1 MEILNYLGKFHPVVL
16 HLPIGA
22 LYLTFCLVLL
32 ERFFKTK
39 YTIPIRFGLLFSFA
53 FSILSALLGYFLYLG
68 DDFSGD
74 LIDRHMWL
82 GISTTV
88 SIGGLLWMHKTSKY
102 LNYFTPSFV
111 FTVVLLSVTGHFGG
125 QITHGSEYLKI
136 PDFSKTTSVTSL
148 DSINLYSSVVM
159 PILDN
164 KCVKCHNQNKS
175 KGDLML
181 NSKEAILKGGES
193 GQILVSF
200 DASSSHLY
208 NYPNLPMNDKM
219 HMPPEGNVQLTENE
233 IEILKIWI
241 DKGANF
247 DQYSALES
255 FDTDQKE
262 MVMSFMPSDL
272 PIVDP
277 PRKQDLEKLLE
288 LDFRLER
295 NSITNNYIEAKFL
308 GKVLKSKHIKAL
320 LKVKEQLIKLDLS
333 HTNLNDNLISKFN
346 SFENLKYLKI
356 NNTKITEKGLSS
368 ISSSVESLNLNENK
382 LSFDGLKNLLEQ
394 KSLKA
399 VYLWNTSI
407 NKDNQTELLGLST
420 AELNFGVSDFAKGV
434 PLSIPKPISGQT
446 MFSDSLKIE
455 FYKSL
460 GNPTIRY
467 TLNGK
472 DPDSL
477 SSLYSKPF
485 SISSSLTLKTKAF
498 KEGWLDSKV
507 GVMDFIKVE
516 GILKN
521 YVLKTT
527 PDNRYR
533 HPKKLF
539 DGIIGD
545 INFRDG
551 HWNGFIRTS
560 DYERGVNERNSGDL
574 VLEIDL
580 SDKNYNSI
588 GFHALE
594 SIGAYI
600 MFPESIELYDISLNS
615 NKLIYSK
622 KLPKSSLGAPN
633 ITKFFKVPILENPS
647 KVKLVVKSNK
657 ELPKGHPAEGEYAWL
672 FVDEILFL

>member
-32 ERFFKTK
+32 EKFFKSN
-39 YTIPIRFGLLFSFA
+39 YTIPIRFGLLFSFV
-53 FSILSALLGYFLYLG
+53 FSVLSAMLGYFLYLG

-74 LIDRHMWL
+74 LIERHMWL
-82 GISTTV
+82 GISTTLF
-88 SIGGLLWMHKTSKY
+88 IGLLLWIHKTTTHIKY
-102 LNYFTPSFV
+102 FNGV
-111 FTVVLLSVTGHFGG
+111 FLITIVLLSVTGHFGG
-125 QITHGSEYLKI
+125 QITHGSEYLKL
-136 PDFSKTTSVTSL
+136 PDFSKTSNQTSL
-148 DSINLYSSVVM
+148 DSLNLYTSIVM

-175 KGDLML
+175 KGDLIL
-181 NSKEAILKGGES
+181 NSKESILKGGES
-193 GQILVSF
+193 GSILVSF
-200 DASSSHLY
+200 DPESSHLY
-208 NYPNLPMNDKM
+208 NYPNLPMEDKM
-219 HMPPEGNVQLTENE
+219 HMPPEGNSQLTENE
-233 IEILKIWI
+233 IELLRIWI
-241 DKGANF
+241 DKGAEFEAYNSF
-247 DQYSALES
+247 STFEKNEQEIVNSFIKVDLE
-255 FDTDQKE
+255 K
-262 MVMSFMPSDL
+262 
-272 PIVDP
+272 VDP
-277 PRKQDLEKLLE
+277 PRKKDLEKLLD
-288 LDFRLER
+288 LNFRLER
-295 NSITNNYIEAKFL
+295 NSVSNNYLEAKFL
-308 GKVLKSKHIKAL
+308 GTDLKSKHLSAL
-320 LKVKEQLIKLDLS
+320 SKVKKQLIKLDLS
-333 HTNLNDNLISKFN
+333 NTDLNDGLLQKLK
-346 SFENLKYLKI
+346 SFTSLKYLKI
-356 NNTKITEKGLSS
+356 NNTSVTDNGLLS
-368 ISSSVESLNLNENK
+368 ISSSIESLNLNNTGVGFE
-382 LSFDGLKNLLEQ
+382 GLNQLLQNNE
-394 KSLKA
+394 LKT
-399 VYLWNTSI
+399 VYLWNTNI
-407 NKDNQTELLGLST
+407 NNDNQQKLSDLYT
-420 AELNFGVSDFAKGV
+420 TNLNFGVSDFAKGV

>member
-32 ERFFKTK
+32 EKFFKSN
-39 YTIPIRFGLLFSFA
+39 YTIPIRFGLLFSFV
-53 FSILSALLGYFLYLG
+53 FSVLSAMLGYFLYLG

-74 LIDRHMWL
+74 LIERHMWL
-82 GISTTV
+82 GISTTLF
-88 SIGGLLWMHKTSKY
+88 IGLLLWIHKTTTHIKY
-102 LNYFTPSFV
+102 FNGV
-111 FTVVLLSVTGHFGG
+111 FLITIVLLSVTGHFGG
-125 QITHGSEYLKI
+125 QITHGSEYLKL
-136 PDFSKTTSVTSL
+136 PDFSKTSNQTSL
-148 DSINLYSSVVM
+148 DSLNLYTSIVM

-175 KGDLML
+175 KGDLIL
-181 NSKEAILKGGES
+181 NSKESILKGGES
-193 GQILVSF
+193 GSILVSF
-200 DASSSHLY
+200 DPESSHLY
-208 NYPNLPMNDKM
+208 NYPNLPMEDEM
-219 HMPPEGNVQLTENE
+219 HMPPEGNSQLTENE
-233 IEILKIWI
+233 IELLRIWI
-241 DKGANF
+241 DKGAEF
-247 DQYSALES
+247 ES
-255 FDTDQKE
+255 FN
-262 MVMSFMPSDL
+262 SFVSLEKSEQEIVNSFIKVDL
-272 PIVDP
+272 EKVDP
-277 PRKQDLEKLLE
+277 PRKKDLEKLLE
-288 LDFRLER
+288 LNFRLER
-295 NSITNNYIEAKFL
+295 NSVSNNYLEAKFL
-308 GKVLKSKHIKAL
+308 GTVLKSKHLNAL
-320 LKVKEQLIKLDLS
+320 SKVKTQLIKLDLS
-333 HTNLNDNLISKFN
+333 NSNLNDNLIYDLK

-356 NNTKITEKGLSS
+356 NNTSITDNGLVSVS
-368 ISSSVESLNLNENK
+368 PSVESLNLNNTDI
-382 LSFDGLKNLLEQ
+382 SFEGLKQLLQNNE
-394 KSLKA
+394 LKN
-399 VYLWNTSI
+399 VYLWNTNI
-407 NKDNQTELLGLST
+407 NNDNQQKLSDLYT
-420 AELNFGVSDFAKGV
+420 TNLNFGVSDFAKGV

-551 HWNGFIRTS
+551 HWNGFIRTK
-560 DYERGVNERNSGDL
+560 DYVKGVNERNSGDL

-580 SDKNYNSI
+580 SDKKYSSI
-588 GFHALE
+588 GFHSLE
-594 SIGAYI
+594 SLQEYI
-600 MFPESIELYDISLNS
+600 MFPESIELYDISRNS

-622 KLPKSSLGAPN
+622 KLAKSSLGSPN

-647 KVKLVVKSNK
+647 KVKLVIKSNK
-657 ELPKGHPAEGEYAWL
+657 KLPKGHPAQGEYAWL

>member
-32 ERFFKTK
+32 EKFFKSN
-39 YTIPIRFGLLFSFA
+39 YTIPIRFGLLFSFV
-53 FSILSALLGYFLYLG
+53 FSVLSAMLGYFLYLG

-74 LIDRHMWL
+74 LIERHMWL
-82 GISTTV
+82 GISTTLF
-88 SIGGLLWMHKTSKY
+88 IGLLLWIHKTTTHIKY
-102 LNYFTPSFV
+102 FNGV
-111 FTVVLLSVTGHFGG
+111 FLITIVLLSVTGHFGG
-125 QITHGSEYLKI
+125 QITHGSEYLKL
-136 PDFSKTTSVTSL
+136 PDFSKTSNQTSL
-148 DSINLYSSVVM
+148 DSLNLYTSIVM

-175 KGDLML
+175 KGDLIL
-181 NSKEAILKGGES
+181 NSKESILKGGES
-193 GQILVSF
+193 GSILVSF
-200 DASSSHLY
+200 DPESSHLY
-208 NYPNLPMNDKM
+208 NYPNLPMEDKM
-219 HMPPEGNVQLTENE
+219 HMPPEGNSQLTENE
-233 IEILKIWI
+233 IELLRIWI
-241 DKGANF
+241 DKGAEFEAYNSF
-247 DQYSALES
+247 STFEKNEQEIVNSFIKVDLE
-255 FDTDQKE
+255 K
-262 MVMSFMPSDL
+262 
-272 PIVDP
+272 VDP
-277 PRKQDLEKLLE
+277 PRKKDLEKLLD
-288 LDFRLER
+288 LNFRLER
-295 NSITNNYIEAKFL
+295 NSVSNNYLEAKFL
-308 GKVLKSKHIKAL
+308 GTDLKSKHLSAL
-320 LKVKEQLIKLDLS
+320 SKVKKQLIKLDLS
-333 HTNLNDNLISKFN
+333 NTDLNDGLLQKLK
-346 SFENLKYLKI
+346 SFTSLKYLKI
-356 NNTKITEKGLSS
+356 NNTSVTDNGLLS
-368 ISSSVESLNLNENK
+368 ISSSIESLNLNNTGVGFE
-382 LSFDGLKNLLEQ
+382 GLNQLLQNNE
-394 KSLKA
+394 LKT
-399 VYLWNTSI
+399 VYLWNTNI
-407 NKDNQTELLGLST
+407 NNDNQQKLSDLYT
-420 AELNFGVSDFAKGV
+420 TNLNFGVSDFAKGV

-539 DGIIGD
+539 DGVIGG

-551 HWNGFIRTS
+551 HWNGFIRTK
-560 DYERGVNERNSGDL
+560 DYVKGVNERNSGDL

-580 SDKNYNSI
+580 SDKKYSSI
-588 GFHALE
+588 GFHSLE
-594 SIGAYI
+594 SLQEYI
-600 MFPESIELYDISLNS
+600 MFPESIELYDISQNS

-622 KLPKSSLGAPN
+622 KLAKSSLGAPN

>member
-32 ERFFKTK
+32 EKFFKSN
-39 YTIPIRFGLLFSFA
+39 YTIPIRFGLLFSFV
-53 FSILSALLGYFLYLG
+53 FSVLSAMLGYFLYLG

-74 LIDRHMWL
+74 LIERHMWL
-82 GISTTV
+82 GISTTLF
-88 SIGGLLWMHKTSKY
+88 IGLLLWIHKTTTHIKY
-102 LNYFTPSFV
+102 FNGV
-111 FTVVLLSVTGHFGG
+111 FLITIVLLSVTGHFGG
-125 QITHGSEYLKI
+125 QITHGSEYLKL
-136 PDFSKTTSVTSL
+136 PDFSKTSNQTSL
-148 DSINLYSSVVM
+148 DSLNLYTSIVM

-175 KGDLML
+175 KGDLIL
-181 NSKEAILKGGES
+181 NSKESILKGGES
-193 GQILVSF
+193 GSILVTF
-200 DASSSHLY
+200 DPESSHLY
-208 NYPNLPMNDKM
+208 NYPNLPMEDEM

-233 IEILKIWI
+233 IELLRIWI
-241 DKGANF
+241 DKGAEFEAYNSF
-247 DQYSALES
+247 STFEKSEQEIVNSFIKVDLE
-255 FDTDQKE
+255 K
-262 MVMSFMPSDL
+262 
-272 PIVDP
+272 VDP
-277 PRKQDLEKLLE
+277 PRKKDLEKLLH
-288 LDFRLER
+288 LNFRLER
-295 NSITNNYIEAKFL
+295 NSVSNNYLEAKFL
-308 GKVLKSKHIKAL
+308 GTDLKSKHLSAL
-320 LKVKEQLIKLDLS
+320 SKVKQQLIKLDLS
-333 HTNLNDNLISKFN
+333 NTDLNDGLLQKLK
-346 SFENLKYLKI
+346 SFTSLKYLKI
-356 NNTKITEKGLSS
+356 NNTSVTDNGLLS
-368 ISSSVESLNLNENK
+368 ISSSIESLNLNNTGVGFE
-382 LSFDGLKNLLEQ
+382 GLNQLLQNNE
-394 KSLKA
+394 LKT
-399 VYLWNTSI
+399 VYLWNTNI
-407 NKDNQTELLGLST
+407 NNDNQQKLSDLYT
-420 AELNFGVSDFAKGV
+420 TNLNFGVSDFAKGV

-551 HWNGFIRTS
+551 HWNGFIRTK
-560 DYERGVNERNSGDL
+560 DYVKGVNERNSGDL

-580 SDKNYNSI
+580 SDKKYSSI
-588 GFHALE
+588 GFHSLE
-594 SIGAYI
+594 SLQEYI
-600 MFPESIELYDISLNS
+600 MFPESIELYDISRNS

-622 KLPKSSLGAPN
+622 KLAKSSLGSPN

-647 KVKLVVKSNK
+647 KVKLVIKSNK
-657 ELPKGHPAEGEYAWL
+657 KLPKGHPAQGEYAWL

>member
-32 ERFFKTK
+32 EKFFKSN
-39 YTIPIRFGLLFSFA
+39 YTIPIRFGLLFSFV
-53 FSILSALLGYFLYLG
+53 FSVLSAMLGYFLYLG

-74 LIDRHMWL
+74 LIERHMWL
-82 GISTTV
+82 GISTTLF
-88 SIGGLLWMHKTSKY
+88 IGLLLWIHKTTTHIKY
-102 LNYFTPSFV
+102 FNGV
-111 FTVVLLSVTGHFGG
+111 FLITIVLLSVTGHFGG
-125 QITHGSEYLKI
+125 QITHGSEYLKL
-136 PDFSKTTSVTSL
+136 PDFSKTSNQTSL
-148 DSINLYSSVVM
+148 DSLNLYTSIVM

-175 KGDLML
+175 KGDLIL
-181 NSKEAILKGGES
+181 NSKESILKGGES
-193 GQILVSF
+193 GSILVSF
-200 DASSSHLY
+200 DPESSHLY
-208 NYPNLPMNDKM
+208 NYPNLPMEDEM
-219 HMPPEGNVQLTENE
+219 HMPPEGNSQLTENE
-233 IEILKIWI
+233 IELLRIWI
-241 DKGANF
+241 DKGAEF
-247 DQYSALES
+247 ES
-255 FDTDQKE
+255 FN
-262 MVMSFMPSDL
+262 SFVSLEKSEQEIVNSFIKVDL
-272 PIVDP
+272 EKVDP
-277 PRKQDLEKLLE
+277 PRKKDLEKLLE
-288 LDFRLER
+288 LNFRLER
-295 NSITNNYIEAKFL
+295 NSVSNNYLEAKFL
-308 GKVLKSKHIKAL
+308 GTVLKSKHLNAL
-320 LKVKEQLIKLDLS
+320 SKVKTQLIKLDLS
-333 HTNLNDNLISKFN
+333 NTDLNDGLLQKLK
-346 SFENLKYLKI
+346 SFTSLKYLKI
-356 NNTKITEKGLSS
+356 NNTSVTDNGLLS
-368 ISSSVESLNLNENK
+368 ISSSIESLNLNNTGVGFE
-382 LSFDGLKNLLEQ
+382 GLNQLLQNNE
-394 KSLKA
+394 LKT
-399 VYLWNTSI
+399 VYLWNTNI
-407 NKDNQTELLGLST
+407 NNDNQQKLSDLYT
-420 AELNFGVSDFAKGV
+420 TNLNFGVSDFAKGV

-551 HWNGFIRTS
+551 HWNGFIRTK
-560 DYERGVNERNSGDL
+560 DYVKGVNERNSGDL

-580 SDKNYNSI
+580 SDKKYSSI
-588 GFHALE
+588 GFHSLE
-594 SIGAYI
+594 SLQEYI
-600 MFPESIELYDISLNS
+600 MFPESIELYDISRNS

-622 KLPKSSLGAPN
+622 KLAKSSLGSPN

-647 KVKLVVKSNK
+647 KVKLVIKSNK
-657 ELPKGHPAEGEYAWL
+657 KLPKGHPAQGEYAWL

>member
-32 ERFFKTK
+32 EKFFKSN
-39 YTIPIRFGLLFSFA
+39 YTIPIRFGLLFSFV
-53 FSILSALLGYFLYLG
+53 FSVLSAMLGYFLYLG

-74 LIDRHMWL
+74 LIERHMWL
-82 GISTTV
+82 GISTTLF
-88 SIGGLLWMHKTSKY
+88 IGLLLWIHKTTTHIKY
-102 LNYFTPSFV
+102 FNGV
-111 FTVVLLSVTGHFGG
+111 FLITIVLLSVTGHFGG
-125 QITHGSEYLKI
+125 QITHGSEYLKL
-136 PDFSKTTSVTSL
+136 PDFSKTSNQTSL
-148 DSINLYSSVVM
+148 DSLNLYTSIVM
-159 PILDN
+159 PILDT

-175 KGDLML
+175 KGDLIL
-181 NSKEAILKGGES
+181 NSKESILKGGES
-193 GQILVSF
+193 GSILVSF
-200 DASSSHLY
+200 DPESSHLY
-208 NYPNLPMNDKM
+208 NYPNLPMEDEM
-219 HMPPEGNVQLTENE
+219 HMPPEGNSQLTENE
-233 IEILKIWI
+233 IELLRIWI
-241 DKGANF
+241 DKGAEF
-247 DQYSALES
+247 ES
-255 FDTDQKE
+255 FN
-262 MVMSFMPSDL
+262 SFVSLEKSEQEIVNSFIKVDL
-272 PIVDP
+272 EKVDP
-277 PRKQDLEKLLE
+277 PRKKDLEKLLE
-288 LDFRLER
+288 LNFRLER
-295 NSITNNYIEAKFL
+295 NSVSNNYLEAKFL
-308 GKVLKSKHIKAL
+308 GTVLKSKHLNAL
-320 LKVKEQLIKLDLS
+320 SKVKTQLIKLDLS
-333 HTNLNDNLISKFN
+333 NTDLNDGLLQKLK
-346 SFENLKYLKI
+346 SFTSLKYLKI
-356 NNTKITEKGLSS
+356 NNTSVTDNGLLS
-368 ISSSVESLNLNENK
+368 ISSSIESLNLNNTGVGFE
-382 LSFDGLKNLLEQ
+382 GLNQLLQNNE
-394 KSLKA
+394 LKT
-399 VYLWNTSI
+399 VYLWNTNI
-407 NKDNQTELLGLST
+407 NNDNQQKLSDLYT
-420 AELNFGVSDFAKGV
+420 TNLNFGVSDFAKGV

-551 HWNGFIRTS
+551 HWNGFIRTK
-560 DYERGVNERNSGDL
+560 DYVKGVNERNSGDL

-580 SDKNYNSI
+580 SDKKYSSI
-588 GFHALE
+588 GFHSLE
-594 SIGAYI
+594 SLQEYI
-600 MFPESIELYDISLNS
+600 MFPESIELYDISRNS

-622 KLPKSSLGAPN
+622 KLAKSSLGSPN

-647 KVKLVVKSNK
+647 KVKLVIKSNK
-657 ELPKGHPAEGEYAWL
+657 KLPKGHPAQGEYAWL

>member
-32 ERFFKTK
+32 EKFFKSN
-39 YTIPIRFGLLFSFA
+39 YTIPIRFGLLFSFV
-53 FSILSALLGYFLYLG
+53 FSVLSATLGYFLYLG

-74 LIDRHMWL
+74 LIERHMWL
-82 GISTTV
+82 GISTTLF
-88 SIGGLLWMHKTSKY
+88 IGLLLWIHKTTTHIKY
-102 LNYFTPSFV
+102 FNGV
-111 FTVVLLSVTGHFGG
+111 FLITIVLLSVTGHFGG
-125 QITHGSEYLKI
+125 QITHGSEYLKL
-136 PDFSKTTSVTSL
+136 PDFSKTSNQTSL
-148 DSINLYSSVVM
+148 DSLNLYTSIVM

-175 KGDLML
+175 KGDLIL
-181 NSKEAILKGGES
+181 NSKESILKGGES
-193 GQILVSF
+193 GSILVSF
-200 DASSSHLY
+200 DPESSHLY
-208 NYPNLPMNDKM
+208 NYPNLPMEDEM
-219 HMPPEGNVQLTENE
+219 HMPPEGNSQLTENE
-233 IEILKIWI
+233 IELLRIWI
-241 DKGANF
+241 DKGAEF
-247 DQYSALES
+247 ES
-255 FDTDQKE
+255 FN
-262 MVMSFMPSDL
+262 SFVSLEKSEQEIVNSFIKVDL
-272 PIVDP
+272 EKVDP
-277 PRKQDLEKLLE
+277 PRKKDLEKLLE
-288 LDFRLER
+288 LNFRLER
-295 NSITNNYIEAKFL
+295 NSVSNNYLEAKFL
-308 GKVLKSKHIKAL
+308 GTVLKSKHLNAL
-320 LKVKEQLIKLDLS
+320 SKVKTQLIKLDLS
-333 HTNLNDNLISKFN
+333 NTDLNDGLLQKLK
-346 SFENLKYLKI
+346 SFTSLKYLKI
-356 NNTKITEKGLSS
+356 NNTSVTDNGLLS
-368 ISSSVESLNLNENK
+368 ISSSIEGLNLNNTGVGFE
-382 LSFDGLKNLLEQ
+382 GLNQLLQNNE
-394 KSLKA
+394 LKT
-399 VYLWNTSI
+399 VYLWNTNI
-407 NKDNQTELLGLST
+407 NNDNQQKLSDLYT
-420 AELNFGVSDFAKGV
+420 TNLNFGVSDFAKGV

-551 HWNGFIRTS
+551 HWNGFIRTK
-560 DYERGVNERNSGDL
+560 DYVKGVNERNSGDL

-580 SDKNYNSI
+580 SDKKYSSI
-588 GFHALE
+588 GFHSLE
-594 SIGAYI
+594 SLQEYI
-600 MFPESIELYDISLNS
+600 MFPESIELYDISRNS

-622 KLPKSSLGAPN
+622 KLAKSSLGSPN

-647 KVKLVVKSNK
+647 KVKLVIKSNK
-657 ELPKGHPAEGEYAWL
+657 KLPKGHPAQGEYAWL

>member
-1 MEILNYLGKFHPVVL
+1 MELLNYLGKFHPVVL

-32 ERFFKTK
+32 EKFFKNS
-39 YTIPIRFGLLFSFA
+39 YTIPIRFGLLFSFV
-53 FSILSALLGYFLYLG
+53 FSVLSALLGFFLYLG

-74 LIDRHMWL
+74 LIERHMWL
-82 GISTTV
+82 GISTTLF
-88 SIGGLLWMHKTSKY
+88 IGVLLWIHKTSTHIKY
-102 LNYFTPSFV
+102 FNGV
-111 FTVVLLSVTGHFGG
+111 FLITIILLSVTGHFGG
-125 QITHGSEYLKI
+125 QITHGSDYLKL
-136 PDFSKTTSVTSL
+136 PDFSQTTKVTSI
-148 DSINLYSSVVM
+148 DSVNIYSSIVM

-164 KCVKCHNQNKS
+164 KCVKCHNLNKS
-175 KGDLML
+175 KGDLIL

-193 GQILVSF
+193 GSILVSF

-208 NYPNLPMNDKM
+208 NYPNLPMEDKM
-219 HMPPEGNVQLTENE
+219 HMPPEGNSQLTENE
-233 IEILKIWI
+233 IELLRIWI
-241 DKGANF
+241 DKGAEFEAYNSF
-247 DQYSALES
+247 STFEKNEQEIVNSFIKVDLE
-255 FDTDQKE
+255 K
-262 MVMSFMPSDL
+262 
-272 PIVDP
+272 VDP
-277 PRKQDLEKLLE
+277 PRKKDLEKLLD
-288 LDFRLER
+288 LNFRLER
-295 NSITNNYIEAKFL
+295 NSVSNNYLEAKFL
-308 GKVLKSKHIKAL
+308 GTDLKSKHLSAL
-320 LKVKEQLIKLDLS
+320 SKVKKQLIKLDLS
-333 HTNLNDNLISKFN
+333 NTDLNDGLLQKLK
-346 SFENLKYLKI
+346 SFTSLKYLKI
-356 NNTKITEKGLSS
+356 NNTSVTDNGLLS
-368 ISSSVESLNLNENK
+368 ISNSIESLNLNNTGVGFE
-382 LSFDGLKNLLEQ
+382 GLNQLLQNNE
-394 KSLKA
+394 LKT
-399 VYLWNTSI
+399 VYLWNTNI
-407 NKDNQTELLGLST
+407 NNDNQQKLSDLYT
-420 AELNFGVSDFAKGV
+420 TNLNFGVSDFAKGV

-539 DGIIGD
+539 DGVIGG

-551 HWNGFIRTS
+551 HWNGFIRTK
-560 DYERGVNERNSGDL
+560 DYVKGVNERNSGDL

-580 SDKNYNSI
+580 SDKKYSSI
-588 GFHALE
+588 GFHSLE
-594 SIGAYI
+594 SLQEYI
-600 MFPESIELYDISLNS
+600 MFPESIELYDISQNS

-622 KLPKSSLGAPN
+622 KLPKSSLGSPN

-647 KVKLVVKSNK
+647 KVKLVIKSNK
-657 ELPKGHPAEGEYAWL
+657 KLPKGHPAQGEYAWL

>member
-1 MEILNYLGKFHPVVL
+1 MELLNYLGKFHPVVL

-32 ERFFKTK
+32 EKFFKNS
-39 YTIPIRFGLLFSFA
+39 YTIPIRFGLLFSFV
-53 FSILSALLGYFLYLG
+53 FSVLSALLGFFLYLG

-74 LIDRHMWL
+74 LIERHMWL
-82 GISTTV
+82 GISTTLF
-88 SIGGLLWMHKTSKY
+88 IGVLLWIHKTSTHIKY
-102 LNYFTPSFV
+102 FNGV
-111 FTVVLLSVTGHFGG
+111 FLITIILLSVTGHFGG
-125 QITHGSEYLKI
+125 QITHGSDYLKL
-136 PDFSKTTSVTSL
+136 PDFSQTTKVTSI
-148 DSINLYSSVVM
+148 DSVNIYSSIVM

-164 KCVKCHNQNKS
+164 KCVKCHNLNKS
-175 KGDLML
+175 KGDLIL

-193 GQILVSF
+193 GSILVSF

-208 NYPNLPMNDKM
+208 NYPNLPMEDKM
-219 HMPPEGNVQLTENE
+219 HMPPEGNSQLTENE
-233 IEILKIWI
+233 IELLRIWI
-241 DKGANF
+241 DKGAEFEAYNSF
-247 DQYSALES
+247 STFEKNEQEIVNSFIKVDLE
-255 FDTDQKE
+255 K
-262 MVMSFMPSDL
+262 
-272 PIVDP
+272 VDP
-277 PRKQDLEKLLE
+277 PRKKDLEKLLD
-288 LDFRLER
+288 LNFRLER
-295 NSITNNYIEAKFL
+295 NSVSNNYLEAKFL
-308 GKVLKSKHIKAL
+308 GTDLKSKHLSAL
-320 LKVKEQLIKLDLS
+320 SKVKKQLIKLDLS
-333 HTNLNDNLISKFN
+333 NTDLNDGLLQKLK
-346 SFENLKYLKI
+346 SFTSLKYLKI
-356 NNTKITEKGLSS
+356 NNTSVTDNGLLS
-368 ISSSVESLNLNENK
+368 ISSSIESLNLNNTGVGFE
-382 LSFDGLKNLLEQ
+382 GLNQLLQNNE
-394 KSLKA
+394 LKT
-399 VYLWNTSI
+399 VYLWNTNI
-407 NKDNQTELLGLST
+407 NNDNQQKLSDLYT
-420 AELNFGVSDFAKGV
+420 TNLNFGVSDFAKGV

-551 HWNGFIRTS
+551 HWNGFIRTK
-560 DYERGVNERNSGDL
+560 DYVKGVNERNSGDL

-580 SDKNYNSI
+580 SDKKYSSI
-588 GFHALE
+588 GFHSLE
-594 SIGAYI
+594 SLQEYI
-600 MFPESIELYDISLNS
+600 MFPESIELYDISRNS

-622 KLPKSSLGAPN
+622 KLAKSSLGSPN

-647 KVKLVVKSNK
+647 KVKLVIKSNK
-657 ELPKGHPAEGEYAWL
+657 KLPKGHPAQGEYAWL